1 HTRSDRDWSSDVCSS
16 DLTRFPQEL
25 TNQLNV
31 QKSRTTNPMAWA
43 SHEHR
48 RNCDEI
54 VRKIRGAQSI
64 EELHEVMQ
72 GIKWKHG
79 NAWRNEIGRAS
90 CRERVEIWV
99 SA

>member
-1 HTRSDRDWSSDVCSS
+1 
-16 DLTRFPQEL
+16 
-25 TNQLNV
+25 
-31 QKSRTTNPMAWA
+31 MAWA

-79 NAWRNEIGRAS
+79 NALLLGGMEDDINPGELLSELRLLQAINKRLGELLNTGRIH
-90 CRERVEIWV
+90 RE
-99 SA
+99 